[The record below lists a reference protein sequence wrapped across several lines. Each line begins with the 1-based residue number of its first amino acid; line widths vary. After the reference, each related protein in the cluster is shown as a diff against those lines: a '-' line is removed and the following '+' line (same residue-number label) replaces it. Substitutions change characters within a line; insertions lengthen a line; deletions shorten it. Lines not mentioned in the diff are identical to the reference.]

1 MNLTRRNFIK
11 YAGGSAGAMMI
22 TSAIPMPAW
31 AADAPGNAILT
42 AGRWGAMYI
51 DVKDGKIVSS
61 RGALAKTIPNDL
73 QTTAPDQAHTP
84 CRIQSPMVRKGFLN
98 APGKPDGNRGK
109 DEFVK
114 VSWEDALKLQWCAA

>member
-42 AGRWGAMYI
+42 AGRWGRCTSTLKTANCVVARCAGENDSQRSANYRTRSGAYPVPYSI
-51 DVKDGKIVSS
+51 SDG
-61 RGALAKTIPNDL
+61 A
-73 QTTAPDQAHTP
+73 
-84 CRIQSPMVRKGFLN
+84 
-98 APGKPDGNRGK
+98 
-109 DEFVK
+109 
-114 VSWEDALKLQWCAA
+114 